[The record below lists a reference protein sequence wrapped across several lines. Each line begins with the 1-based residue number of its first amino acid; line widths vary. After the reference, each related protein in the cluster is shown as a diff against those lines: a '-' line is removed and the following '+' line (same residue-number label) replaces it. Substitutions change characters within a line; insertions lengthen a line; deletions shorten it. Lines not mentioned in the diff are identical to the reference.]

1 MAFLNDVV
9 KKTLPIMLEEW
20 TDATLYAPYQGY
32 YKILFLNIM
41 DVLEEQAL
49 MDQYA
54 DTV

>member
-1 MAFLNDVV
+1 MHLIKV
-9 KKTLPIMLEEW
+9 I
-20 TDATLYAPYQGY
+20 
-32 YKILFLNIM
+32 KILFLNIM